1 MVIDR
6 GRAPSSRAPQPAMST
21 ALVNIAEASA
31 RPTPPD
37 VPGVV
42 ARQPLPQPP
51 SDPSPV
57 VRLRPRLRRWW
68 LGIVPLVLL
77 AGATPLGATGSA
89 RPPGDWVVEPVVRT
103 RFTVS
108 TRRPASTAAS
118 LGEIS
123 RALGRCRATLRP
135 AERERIA
142 EAIAR
147 EADRHGYDR
156 LFVQAL
162 VEVESTCRPAAR
174 SPRGAVGL
182 AQVLPDTARAVARAE
197 GVPWRGE
204 STLLDPDDNLRI
216 GIAYLNSL
224 EERFGDLHVAVA
236 AYNLGPERVAGMKA
250 SRARSADYVRKVLDR
265 YRLLVASAA
274 SPLS

>member
-1 MVIDR
+1 MDT
-6 GRAPSSRAPQPAMST
+6 SS
-21 ALVNIAEASA
+21 VNIAEGSA
-31 RPTPPD
+31 RPTPLQAGVDARPP
-37 VPGVV
+37 VPHPTSKRWPGV
-42 ARQPLPQPP
+42 R
-51 SDPSPV
+51 
-57 VRLRPRLRRWW
+57 VRRGLRGGRLA
-68 LGIVPLVLL
+68 LVPALLL
-77 AGATPLGATGSA
+77 AGAAPLGATGTA
-89 RPPGDWVVEPVVRT
+89 RDRGDWSVDPVIKT
-103 RFTVS
+103 RFTIS
-108 TRRPASTAAS
+108 SRRPATSAVS

-123 RALGRCRATLRP
+123 RALGRCRATLEP
-135 AERERIA
+135 AERARIA
-142 EAIAR
+142 GAIAR

-250 SRARSADYVRKVLDR
+250 SRARRADYVRKVLDR
-265 YRLLVASAA
+265 YRLLVASVA